1 MGASLQAP
9 LIGQH
14 HLDWDLQLPQI
25 MRMLR
30 ATPHTIT
37 GDASNY
43 LMLAREVHLP
53 EHLSHLETVDGD
65 STTTQYAQGLKEQME
80 CRGEATGST
89 KRR

>member
-1 MGASLQAP
+1 
-9 LIGQH
+9 
-14 HLDWDLQLPQI
+14 
-25 MRMLR
+25 
-30 ATPHTIT
+30 
-37 GDASNY
+37 
-43 LMLAREVHLP
+43 MLAREVHLP